1 MRKRLSECWI
11 GPKRSVSIDAIYQ
24 PLYIGGA
31 VADDKVI
38 TLKHLFP
45 TDSDTMSLQY
55 VW

>member
-11 GPKRSVSIDAIYQ
+11 GPKRSVAIDVIYQ
-24 PLYIGGA
+24 HLYIGGA

-45 TDSDTMSLQY
+45 ADSDTMSLQY